1 MRPRVSTC
9 GLLIKRDMDKIREI
23 VAVNGKHRFSS
34 SFDKLITY
42 SVLIAIIH
50 LTLETE
56 VAIYERYR
64 SIFIWV
70 ERVLTVIFTVE
81 YAMRVVSFKRSY
93 YQKSFIRYL
102 LSFELLIDFLALLPF
117 YLTLLPIDLR
127 YLRTFRLLRLARIFK
142 LTRYN
147 TAINTVK
154 AVISSKKEILTIS
167 FVLIG
172 LILYMVSAVMYYVE
186 YEAQPEVFSSIPK
199 TMWWG
204 VATLTTVGYGD
215 IYPVTA
221 LGRTLGGVIAILGI
235 GIFAIPTGIIA
246 SGFTEYVEKNES
258 DD

>member
-1 MRPRVSTC
+1 MES
-9 GLLIKRDMDKIREI
+9 IREI
-23 VAVNGKHRFSS
+23 VAVNGKHPFSS
-34 SFDKLITY
+34 TFDKLITY
-42 SVLIAIIH
+42 SVLLAIIH

-56 VAIYERYR
+56 AELYLNHQ
-64 SIFIWV
+64 SLFIWV
-70 ERVLTVIFTVE
+70 ERALTVIFTIE
-81 YAMRVVSFKRSY
+81 YVMRIISFKRSY
-93 YQKSFIRYL
+93 YDKNFIQYI
-102 LSFELLIDFLALLPF
+102 LSFDLLIDFLALIPF

-147 TAINTVK
+147 AAINTVK
-154 AVISSKKEILTIS
+154 AVISAKKEILTIS

-172 LILYMVSAVMYYVE
+172 LILYMISAVMYYVE
-186 YEAQPEVFSSIPK
+186 NAAQPEVFSSIPK

-221 LGRTLGGVIAILGI
+221 LGRMLGGVIAIVGI

-246 SGFTEYVEKNES
+246 SGFTEYIDKDGS
-258 DD
+258 KGQ

>member
-1 MRPRVSTC
+1 MFLHRFFV
-9 GLLIKRDMDKIREI
+9 LMKKIREI
-23 VAVNGKHRFSS
+23 VALDGNHPFSTT
-34 SFDKLITY
+34 FDKLITY
-42 SVLIAIIH
+42 SVLLAIIH

-56 VAIYERYR
+56 LVIYEKYKTA
-64 SIFIWV
+64 FLWT
-70 ERVLTVIFTVE
+70 ERLLTVIFTVE
-81 YAMRVVSFKRSY
+81 YVLRIISFKRSY
-93 YQKSFIRYL
+93 YGKSFLRYL
-102 LSFELLIDFLALLPF
+102 LSFDLLIDFFALLPF

-147 TAINTVK
+147 KAINTVK

-167 FVLIG
+167 FILIG

-186 YEAQPEVFSSIPK
+186 YETQPEVFSSIPK
-199 TMWWG
+199 TLWWG

-246 SGFTEYVEKNES
+246 AGFTEYVEKGEVQK
-258 DD
+258 D

>member
-1 MRPRVSTC
+1 MLS
-9 GLLIKRDMDKIREI
+9 KIREI
-23 VAVNGKHRFSS
+23 VAVNGNHPFSS
-34 SFDKLITY
+34 TFDKLITY
-42 SVLIAIIH
+42 SVLLAIIH

-56 VAIYERYR
+56 AELYSSYT
-64 SIFIWV
+64 SLFIWV
-70 ERVLTVIFTVE
+70 ERGLTVIFTIE
-81 YAMRVVSFKRSY
+81 YVLRIVSFKRSY
-93 YQKSFIRYL
+93 YGKSFIRYV
-102 LSFELLIDFLALLPF
+102 LSFDLLIDFLALIPF

-186 YEAQPEVFSSIPK
+186 NTAQPEVFSSIPK

-215 IYPVTA
+215 IFPITP
-221 LGRTLGGVIAILGI
+221 LGRMLGGIIAILGI

-246 SGFTEYVEKNES
+246 SGFTEYVEKS
-258 DD
+258 DTEE

>member
-1 MRPRVSTC
+1 MLS
-9 GLLIKRDMDKIREI
+9 KIREI
-23 VAVNGKHRFSS
+23 VAVNGNHPFSS
-34 SFDKLITY
+34 TFDKLITY
-42 SVLIAIIH
+42 SVLLAIIH

-56 VAIYERYR
+56 AELYSSYTGL
-64 SIFIWV
+64 FIWV
-70 ERVLTVIFTVE
+70 ERGLTVIFTIE
-81 YAMRVVSFKRSY
+81 YVLRIISFKRSY
-93 YQKSFIRYL
+93 YGKSFIRYV
-102 LSFELLIDFLALLPF
+102 LSFDLLIDFLALIPF

-186 YEAQPEVFSSIPK
+186 NAAQPEVFSSIPK

-215 IYPVTA
+215 IFPITP
-221 LGRTLGGVIAILGI
+221 LGRMLGGIIAILGI

-246 SGFTEYVEKNES
+246 SGFTEYVEKS
-258 DD
+258 DTEE

>member
-1 MRPRVSTC
+1 MLS
-9 GLLIKRDMDKIREI
+9 KIREI
-23 VAVNGKHRFSS
+23 VAVNGNHPFSS
-34 SFDKLITY
+34 TFDKLITY
-42 SVLIAIIH
+42 SVLLAIIH

-56 VAIYERYR
+56 AELYSSYTGL
-64 SIFIWV
+64 FIWV
-70 ERVLTVIFTVE
+70 ERVLTVIFTIE
-81 YAMRVVSFKRSY
+81 YVLRIISFKRSY
-93 YQKSFIRYL
+93 YGKSFIRYV
-102 LSFELLIDFLALLPF
+102 LSFDLLIDFLALIPF

-186 YEAQPEVFSSIPK
+186 NAAQPEVFSSIPK

-215 IYPVTA
+215 IFPITP
-221 LGRTLGGVIAILGI
+221 LGRMLGGVIAILGI

-246 SGFTEYVEKNES
+246 SGFTEYVEKS
-258 DD
+258 DTEE

>member
-1 MRPRVSTC
+1 MLS
-9 GLLIKRDMDKIREI
+9 KIREI
-23 VAVNGKHRFSS
+23 VAVNGNHPFSS
-34 SFDKLITY
+34 TFDKLITY
-42 SVLIAIIH
+42 SVLLAIIH

-56 VAIYERYR
+56 AELYSSYTGL
-64 SIFIWV
+64 FIWV

-81 YAMRVVSFKRSY
+81 YVLCIVSFKRSY
-93 YQKSFIRYL
+93 YGNDFCFHEL
-102 LSFELLIDFLALLPF
+102 VLSFDLLIDFLALIPF

-186 YEAQPEVFSSIPK
+186 NTAQPEVFSSIPK

-215 IYPVTA
+215 IFPITP
-221 LGRTLGGVIAILGI
+221 LGRMLGGIIAILGI

-246 SGFTEYVEKNES
+246 SGFTEYVEKS
-258 DD
+258 DTEE

>member
-1 MRPRVSTC
+1 MN
-9 GLLIKRDMDKIREI
+9 KIREI
-23 VAVNGKHRFSS
+23 VAVNGKHPYSS
-34 SFDKLITY
+34 AFDKLITY
-42 SVLIAIIH
+42 SVLLAIIH

-56 VAIYERYR
+56 VTIYERYK
-64 SIFIWV
+64 SVFIWV
-70 ERVLTVIFTVE
+70 ERILTIVFTVE
-81 YAMRVVSFKRSY
+81 YAMRIISFNKSY
-93 YQKSFIRYL
+93 YQKSFIQYVF
-102 LSFELLIDFLALLPF
+102 SVDLLIDFLALLPF
-117 YLTLLPIDLR
+117 YLTLLPLDLR

-154 AVISSKKEILTIS
+154 AVVSAKKEILTIS

-172 LILYMVSAVMYYVE
+172 LILYMVSALMYYVE

-246 SGFTEYVEKNES
+246 SGFTEHVDKSEYK
-258 DD
+258 D

>member
-1 MRPRVSTC
+1 MLS
-9 GLLIKRDMDKIREI
+9 KIREI
-23 VAVNGKHRFSS
+23 VAVNGNHPFSS
-34 SFDKLITY
+34 TFDKLITY
-42 SVLIAIIH
+42 SVLLAIIH

-56 VAIYERYR
+56 AELYSSYK
-64 SIFIWV
+64 SLFILV
-70 ERVLTVIFTVE
+70 ERGLTVIFTIE
-81 YAMRVVSFKRSY
+81 YVLRIISFKRSY
-93 YQKSFIRYL
+93 YGKSFIRYV
-102 LSFELLIDFLALLPF
+102 LSFDLLIDFLALIPF

-186 YEAQPEVFSSIPK
+186 NAAQPEVFSSIPK

-215 IYPVTA
+215 IFPITP
-221 LGRTLGGVIAILGI
+221 LGRMLGGVIAILGI

-246 SGFTEYVEKNES
+246 SGFTEYVEKS
-258 DD
+258 DTEE

>member
-1 MRPRVSTC
+1 
-9 GLLIKRDMDKIREI
+9 MDKIREI
-23 VAVNGKHRFSS
+23 VAVNGNHPFSS
-34 SFDKLITY
+34 TFDKLITY
-42 SVLIAIIH
+42 SVLLAIIH

-56 VAIYERYR
+56 VELYSSYQ
-64 SIFIWV
+64 SVFIWI
-70 ERVLTVIFTVE
+70 ERGLTVVFTIE
-81 YAMRVVSFKRSY
+81 YALRIISFKKSY
-93 YQKSFIRYL
+93 YGKSFVRYV
-102 LSFELLIDFLALLPF
+102 LSLDLLIDLFALLPF

-154 AVISSKKEILTIS
+154 AVVGSKKEILIIS

-186 YEAQPEVFSSIPK
+186 NAAQPEVFSSIPK

-215 IYPVTA
+215 IFPITP
-221 LGRTLGGVIAILGI
+221 LGRMLGGVIAILGI

-246 SGFTEYVEKNES
+246 SGFTEYIDKDES
-258 DD
+258 QG

>member
-1 MRPRVSTC
+1 MLS
-9 GLLIKRDMDKIREI
+9 KIREI
-23 VAVNGKHRFSS
+23 VAVNGNHPFSS
-34 SFDKLITY
+34 TFDKLITY
-42 SVLIAIIH
+42 SVLLAIIH

-56 VAIYERYR
+56 AELYSSYTGL
-64 SIFIWV
+64 FIWV
-70 ERVLTVIFTVE
+70 ERGLTVIFTIE
-81 YAMRVVSFKRSY
+81 YVLRIVSFKRSY
-93 YQKSFIRYL
+93 YGKSFIRYV
-102 LSFELLIDFLALLPF
+102 LSFDLLIDFLALIPF

-186 YEAQPEVFSSIPK
+186 NAAQPEVFSSIPK

-215 IYPVTA
+215 IFPITP
-221 LGRTLGGVIAILGI
+221 LGRMLGGIIAILGI

-246 SGFTEYVEKNES
+246 SGFTEYVEKS
-258 DD
+258 DTEE

>member
-1 MRPRVSTC
+1 M
-9 GLLIKRDMDKIREI
+9 KKIREI
-23 VAVNGKHRFSS
+23 VAVNGNHPFSS
-34 SFDKLITY
+34 TFDKLITY
-42 SVLIAIIH
+42 SVLLAIIH

-56 VAIYERYR
+56 AELYSSYTGL
-64 SIFIWV
+64 FIWV
-70 ERVLTVIFTVE
+70 ERLLTIIFTIE
-81 YAMRVVSFKRSY
+81 YVLRIISFKRSY
-93 YQKSFIRYL
+93 YGKSFIRYV
-102 LSFELLIDFLALLPF
+102 LSFDLLIDFLALIPF

-147 TAINTVK
+147 KAINTVK

-186 YEAQPEVFSSIPK
+186 NAAQPEVFSSIPK

-215 IYPVTA
+215 IFPITP
-221 LGRTLGGVIAILGI
+221 LGRMLGGIIAILGI

-246 SGFTEYVEKNES
+246 SGFTEHVEKS
-258 DD
+258 DTEE

>member
-1 MRPRVSTC
+1 MLS
-9 GLLIKRDMDKIREI
+9 KIREI
-23 VAVNGKHRFSS
+23 VAVNGNHPFSS
-34 SFDKLITY
+34 TFDKLITY
-42 SVLIAIIH
+42 SVLLAIIQ

-56 VAIYERYR
+56 AELYSSYTGL
-64 SIFIWV
+64 FIWV
-70 ERVLTVIFTVE
+70 ERGLTVIFTIE
-81 YAMRVVSFKRSY
+81 YVLRIVSFKRSY
-93 YQKSFIRYL
+93 YGKSFIRYV
-102 LSFELLIDFLALLPF
+102 LSFDLLIDFLALIPF

-186 YEAQPEVFSSIPK
+186 NTAQPEVFSSIPK

-215 IYPVTA
+215 IFPITP
-221 LGRTLGGVIAILGI
+221 LGRMLGGIIAILGI

-246 SGFTEYVEKNES
+246 SGFTEYVEKS
-258 DD
+258 DTEE

>member
-1 MRPRVSTC
+1 M
-9 GLLIKRDMDKIREI
+9 LNKIREI
-23 VAVNGKHRFSS
+23 VAVNGNHPFSS
-34 SFDKLITY
+34 TFDKLITY
-42 SVLIAIIH
+42 SVLLAIIH

-56 VAIYERYR
+56 AELYSSYK
-64 SIFIWV
+64 SLFIWV
-70 ERVLTVIFTVE
+70 ERGLTVIFTTE
-81 YAMRVVSFKRSY
+81 YVLRIISFKRSY
-93 YQKSFIRYL
+93 YGKSFIRYV
-102 LSFELLIDFLALLPF
+102 LSFDLLIDFLALIPF

-186 YEAQPEVFSSIPK
+186 NAAQPEVFSSIPK

-215 IYPVTA
+215 IFPITP
-221 LGRTLGGVIAILGI
+221 LGRMLGGIIAILGI

-246 SGFTEYVEKNES
+246 SGFTEYVEKS
-258 DD
+258 DTEE